1 MDKKVVLC
9 VNGSIYR
16 QQIPYRTD
24 LSIAKVP
31 LLKDICIVKLGGS
44 AITFKDLTPP
54 KTNVSLLERVAR
66 ELASYKGRLVIVLGG
81 GAHGHQTAHRFG
93 YGSPD
98 ASITDIL
105 SGIPHIRHNMSVL
118 SQEVETQINKHGL
131 NAVVH
136 PPFCSVLLR
145 NGKIKEYP
153 LYHYRKSLESGLTVL
168 THGDVCFDMQKGA
181 SILSGDTIV
190 THLTRNL
197 KPKSVLIGTDVD
209 GVYKGDPKT
218 NPDALFVPQLDSSNL
233 HEVLR
238 FAGPSGSTDVTGG
251 MRRKLEELID
261 IAKYTE
267 KIAIFNLT
275 VPDRLQALLQHKK
288 TRGTTVIE

>member
-1 MDKKVVLC
+1 M
-9 VNGSIYR
+9 
-16 QQIPYRTD
+16 
-24 LSIAKVP
+24 P
-31 LLKDICIVKLGGS
+31 LLKNISIVKLGGS
-44 AITFKDLTPP
+44 AITFKNLTPP
-54 KTNVSLLERVAR
+54 KTNASLLERVAR
-66 ELASYKGRLVIVLGG
+66 ELASYKGTLVIVLGG
-81 GAHGHQTAHRFG
+81 GAHGHQAAHRFG

-98 ASITDIL
+98 ASTTDIL
-105 SGIPHIRHNMSVL
+105 SGISHIRHNMSVL
-118 SQEVETQINKHGL
+118 SQEVETHINKYGL

-145 NGKIKEYP
+145 NGRIKEYP
-153 LYHYRKSLESGLTVL
+153 LYHYTKSMESGLTVL
-168 THGDVCFDMQKGA
+168 THGDVCFDMQEGA

-218 NPDALFVPQLDSSNL
+218 NPDALFVPELDSSNL
-233 HEVLR
+233 DEIVR

-251 MRRKLEELID
+251 MKRKLEGLVD
-261 IAKYTE
+261 VAKYTE

-275 VPDRLQALLQHKK
+275 ISGRLQALLQHKQ
-288 TRGTTVIE
+288 TRCTTVIE